1 MKNWDFYEEDVRA
14 YEARFAIVD
23 GKITGCSNG
32 ICCFC
37 DFDNEDND
45 PTQCWDK
52 RLEFLYQEHKEP
64 AVLTDDEKALCK
76 LLGRGWIVRY
86 KDNRLFWSN
95 TKPVKDRYNMWNFKN
110 CKEFH
115 SISLGM
121 YPNCKFDFI
130 KWEDKEPWEV
140 KVDD

>member
-1 MKNWDFYEEDVRA
+1 MIKKIVNIDLDEFEEWVKELTCHVPYNDEIDGFNNGLQ
-14 YEARFAIVD
+14 EALEYLQDEYNANMC
-23 GKITGCSNG
+23 KYLTKEEKMLCSL
-32 ICCFC
+32 I
-37 DFDNEDND
+37 
-45 PTQCWDK
+45 
-52 RLEFLYQEHKEP
+52 
-64 AVLTDDEKALCK
+64 
-76 LLGRGWIVRY
+76 GRGYIVRY

>member
-64 AVLTDDEKALCK
+64 AVLTDDEKAL
-76 LLGRGWIVRY
+76 
-86 KDNRLFWSN
+86 
-95 TKPVKDRYNMWNFKN
+95 
-110 CKEFH
+110 
-115 SISLGM
+115 
-121 YPNCKFDFI
+121 
-130 KWEDKEPWEV
+130 
-140 KVDD
+140 